1 MDHLDLY
8 LTMEAFTDFVS
19 GVKLIVC
26 ITIMDDYIHLLKQ
39 AKILKCIPFSKKSLN
54 LPWLCPTSL
63 IKHGMGPPVSPHHLS
78 SLSRLHAGH
87 THRPLSLPPHLHGVH
102 SLFPSC
108 RGKPRQPLKIH
119 LPRHELA
126 INSCY

>member
-39 AKILKCIPFSKKSLN
+39 AKILKCIPFSKKKSKFTMALSYITYKA
-54 LPWLCPTSL
+54 WHGPT
-63 IKHGMGPPVSPHHLS
+63 
-78 SLSRLHAGH
+78 
-87 THRPLSLPPHLHGVH
+87 
-102 SLFPSC
+102 C
-108 RGKPRQPLKIH
+108 
-119 LPRHELA
+119 
-126 INSCY
+126 